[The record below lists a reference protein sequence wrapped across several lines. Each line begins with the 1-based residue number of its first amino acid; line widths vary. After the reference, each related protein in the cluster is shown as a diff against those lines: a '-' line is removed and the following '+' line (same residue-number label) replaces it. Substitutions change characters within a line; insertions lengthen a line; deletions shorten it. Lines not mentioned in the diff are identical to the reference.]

1 YLSFLITAL
10 RSKNKA
16 VSKLPSSVS
25 YVDSRELKISANKQL
40 ACYIAGNRRTNT
52 TIELELYPQ
61 AAKINVSDEYTSRNA
76 ASQAK
81 KDTMRLDNLPVNET
95 RIAMIQSHLPFF
107 TRAMED
113 DFKGL
118 FLRLRDNAK
127 ASNNY
132 LIMM

>member
-25 YVDSRELKISANKQL
+25 YIKSRELKISANKEL
-40 ACYIAGNRRTNT
+40 AFYIDGKRRTNT

-95 RIAMIQSHLPFF
+95 RTHMIQRNLPSF
-107 TRAMED
+107 
-113 DFKGL
+113 
-118 FLRLRDNAK
+118 N
-127 ASNNY
+127 
-132 LIMM
+132 